1 MMPAID
7 MSRIPVSAGA
17 PLGKGQSHDP
27 RRAALVAIRRELARR
42 ELCNFGE
49 FVSGGGWWKAYA
61 MHRVIADGLKNVLD
75 YVVSGGKRGTQFL
88 MLLTPPQHGKS
99 WMVSRNFPAFAL
111 GKHPD
116 LRFLEVSYG
125 ADLASDNS
133 RAVRNI
139 VLSAEYKEIFGSLSS
154 REEPV
159 QLSADSRS
167 IAAWD
172 LESPHRGGMVAAGN
186 GGALSG
192 RERGILLWDDP
203 IKDHR
208 SALSQGVRDDAWD
221 FYVSVLR
228 PRSLAAVLVMTHWHS
243 DDPAGR
249 IMKQMMSNPNSDQ
262 WEIIMLPGL
271 SEARCYAMDEDEQR
285 KKMLDGVYLPLHDP
299 LGRADGEAVCP
310 QIMSRE
316 EMLKIREQSDF
327 YFTALYQQM
336 PYLRDGGMFRREYFD
351 VVDTTPKDVTARVMF
366 WDRAGTRT
374 GIGGDKFSGVLGSID
389 EHEHIYIEH
398 VVARRGT
405 PKTCTDAI
413 LDSGKKLYQRYG
425 TFDIWHQQDPGTAGL
440 DSAQT
445 LNHVMAREGLVGHFE
460 TVTGSKPVRAE
471 KFSTEA
477 EAGHVHLVRG
487 AWNLSFIEA
496 CVAFTGE
503 EGNSDDEV
511 DATSSMV
518 NKLMERV
525 RKPRQQSR
533 SWRG

>member
-1 MMPAID
+1 MMPAAQLT
-7 MSRIPVSAGA
+7 MKQA
-17 PLGKGQSHDP
+17 QHDP
-27 RRAALVAIRRELARR
+27 RKAAMVAIRREQARR
-42 ELCNFGE
+42 DLCSFGE
-49 FVSGGGWWKAYA
+49 YVSSGGWWRAYE
-61 MHRVIADGLKNVLD
+61 MHRIIADGLRDVLD

-111 GKHPD
+111 GKYPD

-139 VLSAEYKEIFGSLSS
+139 ILSAEYKEIFGALSS
-154 REEPV
+154 LKPV

-192 RERGILLWDDP
+192 RERGVLLWDDP

-208 SALSQGVRDDAWD
+208 SALSQNVREDAWD

-228 PRSLAAVLVMTHWHS
+228 PRSLAAVLVMTHWHP

-249 IMKQMMSNPNSDQ
+249 IMKQMMSNPNADQ
-262 WEIIMLPGL
+262 WKIIMLPGL
-271 SEARCYAMDEDEQR
+271 AEPRCYAVDEEEQK

-299 LGRADGEAVCP
+299 LARADGEAVCP
-310 QIMSRE
+310 EIMSRD
-316 EMLKIREQSDF
+316 EMMKIREQSDF

-351 VVDTTPKDVTARVMF
+351 IVDAPPKDVAARVMF

-374 GIGGDKFSGVLGSID
+374 GVGGDKFSGVLGSVD
-389 EHEHIYIEH
+389 KHEHIYIEH

-405 PKTCTDAI
+405 PKACTDAI
-413 LDSGKKLYQRYG
+413 LENGKDLYKK
-425 TFDIWHQQDPGTAGL
+425 FDAFEIWHQQDPGSAGL
-440 DSAQT
+440 DSAQI
-445 LNHVMAREGLVGHFE
+445 LNHVLARAGLIGHFE
-460 TVTGSKPVRAE
+460 TVTGKKAVRAE
-471 KFSTEA
+471 TFSTEA
-477 EAGHVHLVRG
+477 EAGRVHLVRG
-487 AWNLSFIEA
+487 AWNLSYIEA

-503 EGNSDDEV
+503 EGDPDDEV
-511 DATSSMV
+511 DATSSMI

-525 RKPRQQSR
+525 RRPKKQAR
-533 SWRG
+533 SWQG